1 MAGIRF
7 RFFVRGED
15 IRPKA
20 VRGSREG
27 AVIVTAASLVQ
38 GDTVL
43 AYPYIDET
51 NALPAVLVSSV
62 IQTPDESEQGYRVRW
77 LRCLGH
83 HGVETIQEL
92 LFTYLRFSKDALPP
106 VPVEVANSSLVAF
119 DFVRQTYFV
128 PRRRTDVPAASSDLP
143 AGEGPASHT
152 SVERRRPQF
161 SSSTSYSGGAQTREP
176 TGVIG
181 YRRLSEKVTSS
192 PKAPDAVAHSAPAQ
206 PSTTD
211 PVHLG
216 SKQSLP
222 PEPEEP
228 TRPPIRTLSEYQA
241 NREHSE
247 DTPAGSGH
255 LLNKER
261 ARMPVKLPVTFE
273 VGRKKGDGTITSLG
287 LHKVFLATEYDFG
300 EEPGR
305 VEVTLPIS
313 GQRTPVS
320 IKLICAIEAVE
331 TGEELGYPGVD
342 MTIVGVDQRQRP
354 GIFERYIKT
363 LYYEMTRR

>member
-27 AVIVTAASLVQ
+27 AVIETASSLVQ

-43 AYPYIDET
+43 AYPFIDESK
-51 NALPAVLVSSV
+51 ALPAVLVSSV

-83 HGVETIQEL
+83 HGVEPIQEL

-119 DFVRQTYFV
+119 DFVRQMYFV
-128 PRRRTDVPAASSDLP
+128 PRRRTNVPAAASDSSDS
-143 AGEGPASHT
+143 EGPVSHT

-181 YRRLSEKVTSS
+181 YRRLSDKITSN
-192 PKAPDAVAHSAPAQ
+192 PRAPESVVHTEPAAP
-206 PSTTD
+206 SITD

-216 SKQSLP
+216 SKESQTP
-222 PEPEEP
+222 QPEEP
-228 TRPPIRTLSEYQA
+228 TRQSLRTLSEYQA
-241 NREHSE
+241 SRETSE
-247 DTPAGSGH
+247 ETPAGSRH

-261 ARMPVKLPVTFE
+261 ARMPVKSPVTFE
-273 VGRKKGDGTITSLG
+273 VGGKKGDGTITSLG

-305 VEVTLPIS
+305 VEVTLPIP
-313 GQRTPVS
+313 GQRVPVS

-342 MTIVGVDQRQRP
+342 MTVVGVDQRQKP